1 MSNFQ
6 ETVTTED
13 GQQIVVVV
21 KKPTN
26 DQLKQADI
34 HKAKAWNKAFKE
46 GVMTKA
52 EVEKI
57 MVDRGIW
64 SEEKSKIESRL
75 SQEILELE
83 KRLYRGDGK
92 AAPKLSDGRDIALEM
107 RQKRIELRDL
117 ISERLAAD
125 DNTAESLADNAR
137 FDFLV
142 YKCSYNGE
150 TDQPLFDSYEDYN
163 SQGSSR
169 PAIAAAQL
177 LARMIY
183 DLDSD
188 FESKLPENAFL
199 RQHKLV
205 NDDGQLI
212 DPKTKYTVD
221 PEGRRI
227 NELGHYLD
235 EDGNRV
241 DINGVRI
248 DEDGLYEM
256 VEYENDLYEEE
267 VEEEAEEK
275 PAPKPRKKRATRKT
289 AAKKA
294 EQVETE

>member
-6 ETVTTED
+6 ETVTNED

-241 DINGVRI
+241 DINGVKI

-267 VEEEAEEK
+267 VEEK

-289 AAKKA
+289 AAKKT

>member
-1 MSNFQ
+1 MSKFQ
-6 ETVTTED
+6 EAVVTED
-13 GQQIVVVV
+13 GSTINVVV

-26 DQLKQADI
+26 DQLKEADI
-34 HKAKAWNKAFKE
+34 HKAKAWNKAFRE

-57 MVDRGIW
+57 MVERGIW
-64 SEEKSKIESRL
+64 SEEKSKVEARL
-75 SQEILELE
+75 TQEILELE
-83 KRLYRGDGK
+83 KKLYRGDGK

-125 DNTAESLADNAR
+125 DNTAESSADNAR

-142 YKCSYNGE
+142 YKCSYNGD
-150 TDQPLFDSYEDYN
+150 TNQPLFPSYEDYN
-163 SQGSSR
+163 NRGSSR
-169 PAIAAAQL
+169 VAVTSAQL

-188 FESKLPENAFL
+188 FEDKLPENAFL
-199 RQHKLV
+199 RQHNLV
-205 NDDGQLI
+205 NNNGQLI
-212 DPKTKYTVD
+212 DPKTKETID
-221 PEGRRI
+221 AEGRRI

-235 EDGNRV
+235 DDGNRI
-241 DINGVRI
+241 DIDGNRI

-256 VEYENDLYEEE
+256 VEYENDLYEE
-267 VEEEAEEK
+267 AEEK
-275 PAPKPRKKRATRKT
+275 PAPKPRKKRTTRKT
-289 AAKKA
+289 TAKKT

>member
-1 MSNFQ
+1 MSKFQ

-241 DINGVRI
+241 DINGVKI

-267 VEEEAEEK
+267 VEEEVEEK

-289 AAKKA
+289 TAKKT

>member
-6 ETVTTED
+6 ETVTAED

-64 SEEKSKIESRL
+64 SEEKSKIEARL

-92 AAPKLSDGRDIALEM
+92 ASPKLSDGRDIALEM

-267 VEEEAEEK
+267 VEEEVEEK

>member
-1 MSNFQ
+1 MSKFQ
-6 ETVTTED
+6 EAVVTED
-13 GQQIVVVV
+13 GSTINVVV

-26 DQLKQADI
+26 DQLKEADI
-34 HKAKAWNKAFKE
+34 HKAKAWNKAFRE

-57 MVDRGIW
+57 MVERGIW
-64 SEEKSKIESRL
+64 SEEKSKVEARL
-75 SQEILELE
+75 TQEILELE
-83 KRLYRGDGK
+83 KKLYRGDGK

-142 YKCSYNGE
+142 YKCSYNGD
-150 TDQPLFDSYEDYN
+150 TNQPLFPSYEEYN
-163 SQGSSR
+163 NRGSSR
-169 PAIAAAQL
+169 IAVASAQL

-212 DPKTKYTVD
+212 DPKTKETVD
-221 PEGRRI
+221 AEGRRI
-227 NELGHYLD
+227 NELGHYID
-235 EDGNRV
+235 NDGNRV
-241 DINGVRI
+241 DIDGNRI

-267 VEEEAEEK
+267 IEEK
-275 PAPKPRKKRATRKT
+275 PAPKPRKKRTTRKT
-289 AAKKA
+289 TAKKT

>member
-6 ETVTTED
+6 ETVTNED

-57 MVDRGIW
+57 MVERGIW
-64 SEEKSKIESRL
+64 SEEKSKIEARL

-107 RQKRIELRDL
+107 RKKRIELRDL

-137 FDFLV
+137 FDYLV
-142 YKCSYNGE
+142 YKCSYNGD
-150 TDQPLFDSYEDYN
+150 TDQPLFPSYEEYN
-163 SQGSSR
+163 KRGASK
-169 PAIAAAQL
+169 AAVAAAQL

-212 DPKTKYTVD
+212 DPKTKETID
-221 PEGRRI
+221 PDGRRI

-267 VEEEAEEK
+267 VEEEVEEK

>member
-241 DINGVRI
+241 DINGVKI

-267 VEEEAEEK
+267 VEEEVEEK

-289 AAKKA
+289 AAKKT

>member
-1 MSNFQ
+1 MSKFQ
-6 ETVTTED
+6 EAVVTED
-13 GQQIVVVV
+13 GSTINVVV

-26 DQLKQADI
+26 DQLKEADI
-34 HKAKAWNKAFKE
+34 HKAKAWNKAFRE

-57 MVDRGIW
+57 MVERGIW
-64 SEEKSKIESRL
+64 SEEKSKVEARL
-75 SQEILELE
+75 TQEILELE

-92 AAPKLSDGRDIALEM
+92 AAPKLSDGRDIAIEM
-107 RQKRIELRDL
+107 RKKRIELRDL

-142 YKCSYNGE
+142 YKCSYNGD
-150 TDQPLFDSYEDYN
+150 TDQPLFPSYEDYN
-163 SQGSSR
+163 NRGSSR
-169 PAIAAAQL
+169 VAVTSAQL

-188 FESKLPENAFL
+188 FEDKLPENAFL
-199 RQHKLV
+199 KQHNLV
-205 NDDGQLI
+205 NNNGQLI
-212 DPKTKYTVD
+212 DPKTKETVD

-235 EDGNRV
+235 DDGHRV
-241 DINGVRI
+241 DIDGNRI

-256 VEYENDLYEEE
+256 VEYENDLYEE
-267 VEEEAEEK
+267 AEEK
-275 PAPKPRKKRATRKT
+275 PAPKPRKKRTTRKT
-289 AAKKA
+289 TAKKT